1 MARFSSFASH
11 KGSRPSSFFL
21 LAAFLFFGVYAHAAQ
36 VTMTITGTLTN
47 ATDVSGTF
55 VTPYVNGNLTGKSFT
70 LVFEMDDTR
79 GVPYYGTWPADC
91 DNGLVNSGLN
101 TPVPRAVFTVNGKSY
116 TFGASPTTF
125 ISSYAY
131 SLNATVPQT
140 QLSDRIYQSR
150 FDSHDPSLW
159 GSESAAVNIYLNSIY
174 QCRSWE
180 SAFPGGTLG

>member
-1 MARFSSFASH
+1 MRQTKKFMARFSSFASH
-11 KGSRPSSFFL
+11 KRSRPSSFFL

-70 LVFEMDDTR
+70 LVFEMDDDPKKS
-79 GVPYYGTWPADC
+79 VPYYGTWPASC
-91 DNGLVNSGLN
+91 DNGVQNSGLN
-101 TPVPRAVFTVNGKSY
+101 TPVPHAVFTVNGKSY
-116 TFGASPTTF
+116 TFGAYPTTF

-140 QLSDRIYQSR
+140 QLSTHFYQTR
-150 FDSHDPSLW
+150 FDSADPSLW

-174 QCRSWE
+174 
-180 SAFPGGTLG
+180 